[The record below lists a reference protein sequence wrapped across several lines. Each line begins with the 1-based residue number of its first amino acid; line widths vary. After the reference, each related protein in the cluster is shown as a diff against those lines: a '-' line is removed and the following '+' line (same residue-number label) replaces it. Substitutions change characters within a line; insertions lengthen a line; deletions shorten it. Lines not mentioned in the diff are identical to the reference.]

1 MAISSENH
9 LDRRWFL
16 LLALKM
22 EQYELRSPEAGKR
35 AKRGKRALLR
45 ALLLGR
51 KKTIF
56 FYIYDVIV
64 KQRKKT
70 LHYSLLLCSHVYYS
84 LFAHTCG
91 LRA

>member
-45 ALLLGR
+45 SLLLGR

-56 FYIYDVIV
+56 FLI
-64 KQRKKT
+64 
-70 LHYSLLLCSHVYYS
+70 
-84 LFAHTCG
+84 FMM
-91 LRA
+91 